1 MQVNAADFRGL
12 VWWFQVNAGDFRG
25 LVRWFQVNAGEC
37 RWLQVSAG
45 EFNFYTLRNKNTL
58 NDF

>member
-1 MQVNAADFRGL
+1 MQVS
-12 VWWFQVNAGDFRG
+12 AGDFRE

-45 EFNFYTLRNKNTL
+45 EFNFYTLRLEHSCLIDCMWQLITSRS
-58 NDF
+58 FMH